1 MTETSSRFNAKRILT
16 GLYYVVMAFLL
27 GITVG
32 ALAAST
38 VFASKSDMGWDQLAN
53 FLGGVMVGGVAGL
66 VVSVLTLMRL
76 DDRRRMIYGSAFF
89 VVSVLIIGAARIMN
103 GGS

>member
-1 MTETSSRFNAKRILT
+1 MTSTRFNAKRLLT

-38 VFASKSDMGWDQLAN
+38 IFASESDMGWDQLAN
-53 FLGGVMVGGVAGL
+53 FLGGVMVGGVGGL
-66 VVSVLTLMRL
+66 VVSALTLTKL

-103 GGS
+103 GAS